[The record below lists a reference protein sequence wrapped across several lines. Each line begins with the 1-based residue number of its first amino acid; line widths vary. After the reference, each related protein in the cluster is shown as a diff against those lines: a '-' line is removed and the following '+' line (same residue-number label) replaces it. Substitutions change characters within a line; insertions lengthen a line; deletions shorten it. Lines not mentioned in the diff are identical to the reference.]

1 MNAIAKCAAAV
12 LAATL
17 TVVIAG
23 CGANPVGNTD
33 SSAVDVDE
41 KSDLADQLP
50 DEIQDR
56 GKLVIATNAPYPPL
70 EFFAEDNKTLI
81 GFDIDVGEA
90 LGQLLGIDVEWKNV
104 AFDAIIPGLDGG
116 RYDIGIA
123 GFGIESE
130 RLQSVNFVSYYL
142 NGGGFLVSRDSE
154 VQAADFEDSLCGL
167 RVAVQK
173 GTSQVERLERANTYC
188 TGEGKDGV
196 EILQIPDQNQVA
208 LTLTSGRS
216 DAVVADLAQVEY
228 VAKQASDQ
236 LCVSGLYFTPHSLA
250 GIAIPKRWDGLDEV
264 LQEAVQSL
272 IDSGEYERIADEW
285 GVVEGAID
293 ESEMFTEPSQVSSG
307 EKISPRKPTEGCASD
322 D

>member
-1 MNAIAKCAAAV
+1 MNAIAKCAAALV
-12 LAATL
+12 AATL
-17 TVVIAG
+17 TVAVSA
-23 CGANPVGNTD
+23 CGANPVGEAD
-33 SSAVDVDE
+33 SSTVDVDE
-41 KSDLADQLP
+41 NTDLADQVP
-50 DEIQDR
+50 AEIRDR
-56 GKLVIATNAPYPPL
+56 GKIVIATNAPYPPL

-81 GFDIDVGEA
+81 GFDIDMGEA
-90 LGQLLGIDVEWKNV
+90 IGQLLGLEVEWKNV

-130 RLQSVNFVSYYL
+130 RLEAVNFVSYYL
-142 NGGGFLVSRDSE
+142 NGGGFLASRESD
-154 VQAADFEDSLCGL
+154 VRAVDFEDSLCGH

-173 GTSQVERLERANTYC
+173 GTSQVERLERADTYC
-188 TGEGKDGV
+188 TDAGKDGV

-228 VAKQASDQ
+228 VAKQASDE

-264 LQEAVQSL
+264 LQQAVQEL
-272 IDSGEYERIADEW
+272 IENGEYERIADEW
-285 GVVEGAID
+285 GVVEGAVD
-293 ESEMFTEPSQVSSG
+293 ESKTFTEPSQVSTA
-307 EKISPRKPTEGCASD
+307 EKIFPREPKEGCATD

>member
-1 MNAIAKCAAAV
+1 MNAIAKYSAALAAAM
-12 LAATL
+12 L
-17 TVVIAG
+17 TVVMSG
-23 CGANPVGNTD
+23 CGANPVGNAD
-33 SSAVDVDE
+33 SSTVDVDE
-41 KSDLADQLP
+41 NSDLVDQVP
-50 DEIQDR
+50 DEIRDR

-70 EFFAEDNKTLI
+70 EFFDDDNKTLI
-81 GFDIDVGEA
+81 GFDIDMGEA
-90 LGQLLGIDVEWKNV
+90 LGQVLGLEVEWKNV

-130 RLQSVNFVSYYL
+130 RLQAVNFVSYYL
-142 NGGGFLVSRDSE
+142 NGGGFLVSRDGD
-154 VQAADFEDSLCGL
+154 VRATDFEDSLCGL

-173 GTSQVERLERANTYC
+173 GTSQVERLERADKHC
-188 TGEGKDGV
+188 TGGGQDGV

-228 VAKQASDQ
+228 VAKQAADQ

-264 LQEAVQSL
+264 LQKAVQEL
-272 IDSGEYERIADEW
+272 IDNGEYERIANDW
-285 GVVEGAID
+285 GVVEGAVD
-293 ESEMFTEPSQVSSG
+293 KSKTFTEPSQVSSA
-307 EKISPRKPTEGCASD
+307 EKIFPRKPTEGCASD

>member
-12 LAATL
+12 VAATL
-17 TVVIAG
+17 IVAVTA
-23 CGANPVGNTD
+23 CGANPVGDAD
-33 SSAVDVDE
+33 SSTVDVDE
-41 KSDLADQLP
+41 NTDLADRVP
-50 DEIQDR
+50 EEIRDR
-56 GKLVIATNAPYPPL
+56 GKIVIATNAPYPPL
-70 EFFAEDNKTLI
+70 EYFAEDNKTLV
-81 GFDIDVGEA
+81 GFDIDMGEA
-90 LGQLLGIDVEWKNV
+90 LGQILGLEVEWKNV

-130 RLQSVNFVSYYL
+130 RLEAVNFVSYYL
-142 NGGGFLVSRDSE
+142 NGGGFLVSRDGDVRAS
-154 VQAADFEDSLCGL
+154 DFEDSLCGL

-173 GTSQVERLERANTYC
+173 GTSQVERLERADKHC
-188 TGEGKDGV
+188 TGSGQDGV

-228 VAKQASDQ
+228 VAKKAADQ

-264 LQEAVQSL
+264 LQEAVQTL

-285 GVVEGAID
+285 GVVEGAVD
-293 ESEMFTEPSQVSSG
+293 KSKAFTEPSQVSSA
-307 EKISPRKPTEGCASD
+307 EKIFPRKPKVGCSSD

>member
-1 MNAIAKCAAAV
+1 MNPIAKCAAAIV
-12 LAATL
+12 AATL
-17 TVVIAG
+17 SIAIAG
-23 CGANPVGNTD
+23 CGANPVGDAN
-33 SSAVDVDE
+33 SSTVDVDE
-41 KSDLADQLP
+41 DSDLADQLP
-50 DEIQDR
+50 DEIRDK
-56 GKLVIATNAPYPPL
+56 GKIVIATNAPYPPL

-90 LGQLLGIDVEWKNV
+90 LGQVLGVDVEWKNV

-130 RLQSVNFVSYYL
+130 RLQAVNFVSYYL
-142 NGGGFLVSRDSE
+142 NGGGFLVSRDGD
-154 VQAADFEDSLCGL
+154 VRAADFEDSLCGL

-173 GTSQVERLERANTYC
+173 GTSQVERLERANKHC
-188 TGEGKDGV
+188 TGDGQDGV
-196 EILQIPDQNQVA
+196 KILQIPDQNQVA

-228 VAKQASDQ
+228 VAKQAGDE

-250 GIAIPKRWDGLDEV
+250 GIAVPKRWDGLDEV
-264 LQEAVQSL
+264 LQKAVTQL

-285 GVVEGAID
+285 GVVEGAVD
-293 ESEMFTEPSQVSSG
+293 ESETYTEPSQVSSA
-307 EKISPRKPTEGCASD
+307 EKIFPREPSEGCASD